1 MIKAKMSNKLVIAD
15 DGTVTET
22 EMFRATDGCIS
33 VNGRLATAV
42 DVSIQDIDVSIQD
55 NRVRPKED
63 FRNTDKII
71 VNIFANGQ

>member
-1 MIKAKMSNKLVIAD
+1 MSNKLVIAD
-15 DGTVTET
+15 DGTIIET
-22 EMFRATDGCIS
+22 EMFRAKNGCIS
-33 VNGRLATAV
+33 VNGKLATAV
-42 DVSIQDIDVSIQD
+42 DVSIQD